1 MLTISATKREFTII
15 RNLLSRGLEGY
26 GDLICADDTLATV
39 GMSQCRL
46 ILLLQTKYL
55 NKLSVTV
62 GMVAL
67 VSGDKVSSVKSTGPI
82 LFNARWSCEIT
93 NYYRPMRKNSIPQD
107 TVHAFKAFGAGCG
120 TDRLGFDSQ
129 AVTKAHGVC
138 GERET

>member
-15 RNLLSRGLEGY
+15 RTLLSRGLEGY
-26 GDLICADDTLATV
+26 GNLICTDDTLAKV
-39 GMSQCRL
+39 GVSRCRL

-82 LFNARWSCEIT
+82 L
-93 NYYRPMRKNSIPQD
+93 
-107 TVHAFKAFGAGCG
+107 
-120 TDRLGFDSQ
+120 
-129 AVTKAHGVC
+129 
-138 GERET
+138 